1 MEAILIFVLT
11 TVVAGKEAYHPLSPH
26 VKSLK

>member
-11 TVVAGKEAYHPLSPH
+11 TMVAGKEAYHPLSPH
-26 VKSLK
+26 VQCPK